1 MVHIVYPPYQPRI
14 KSENNKEF
22 IFDPLRKRW
31 TALTPEEWVRQ
42 HFIAY
47 LTQVMQYPASLIAIE
62 REISLPGLKKRFDIV
77 VYNRDAQP
85 WMIVECKE
93 MNVPLNAAVLDQVL
107 RYNQAMQVS
116 YLVITN
122 GNECYAFA
130 GKEGKLEELGELPS
144 FAE

>member
-14 KSENNKEF
+14 KKENNKEF

-31 TALTPEEWVRQ
+31 AVLTPEEWVRQ
-42 HFIAY
+42 HFLAY
-47 LTQVMQYPASLIAIE
+47 LTEVMQYPASLVAVE

-85 WMIVECKE
+85 WMLVECKE

-107 RYNQAMQVS
+107 RYNQVISAA
-116 YLVITN
+116 YFVITN
-122 GNECYAFA
+122 GNDCYAFA
-130 GKEGKLEELGELPS
+130 GKEGRLEELEVLPS